1 MLITVSVRRFYA
13 PFCTDFVRQ
22 RLISPQASAR
32 WWRMLTIV
40 VNGLRTFTNDGE
52 ISTNEMSSN
61 IRIEKTCEWCGKQFT
76 AQTTVTRFCSKRCAE
91 HSYKE
96 RMRQQ
101 KIQQANS
108 AVPSKISA
116 IKEKDYLTV
125 AETAQVLGMTRQGV
139 YKLIYR
145 GDLVAAKLSS
155 RLTLIKRDS
164 IDKMLDSFP
173 YTKRESN
180 EKKTINEFY
189 TRADIREKY
198 GVKDS
203 WIYKVVAENNVPKT
217 ILRGKAY
224 FSKSHIDRL
233 FSARKE
239 NPEITEWYSVEDIQ
253 SKYGM
258 TLSAIYSLVS
268 KIGIPKRKEGPK
280 VYYSKYHFD
289 VAKGAKSAEDVE
301 FISVSEAMEK
311 YSLTRDQLYH
321 YVKTY
326 KITKLRCGKY
336 VKLNAKELEV
346 LFNPE
351 IQL

>member
-1 MLITVSVRRFYA
+1 MHY
-13 PFCTDFVRQ
+13 FVRILYDSDSFHPKRQ
-22 RLISPQASAR
+22 QGGGVLRTQ
-32 WWRMLTIV
+32 TD
-40 VNGLRTFTNDGE
+40 VNGRARTNKEE
-52 ISTNEMSSN
+52 INTNEMSSN
-61 IRIEKTCEWCGKQFT
+61 IKIERICEWCGNRFM

-96 RMRQQ
+96 RMRQKKLALSNQ
-101 KIQQANS
+101 DTIQCNPDRKS
-108 AVPSKISA
+108 RD
-116 IKEKDYLTV
+116 KDFLTPT
-125 AETAQVLGMTRQGV
+125 ETAQYLGVCRTYIYDSINRGKIKVTRIGR
-139 YKLIYR
+139 K
-145 GDLVAAKLSS
+145 
-155 RLTLIKRDS
+155 TLISKADIQAMFDFLS
-164 IDKMLDSFP
+164 PK
-173 YTKRESN
+173 ESELKGAT
-180 EKKTINEFY
+180 EKKGKSISDFY
-189 TRADIREKY
+189 TRAELREKF

-253 SKYGM
+253 DKYGM
-258 TLSAIYSLVS
+258 TLSAIYNLVS

-301 FISVSEAMEK
+301 FISVADAMEK

-336 VKLNAKELEV
+336 VKLNTKELEA

>member
-1 MLITVSVRRFYA
+1 
-13 PFCTDFVRQ
+13 
-22 RLISPQASAR
+22 
-32 WWRMLTIV
+32 
-40 VNGLRTFTNDGE
+40 
-52 ISTNEMSSN
+52 MSSN
-61 IRIEKTCEWCGKQFT
+61 IKVERICEWCGKKFT

-96 RMRQQ
+96 RLRQ
-101 KIQQANS
+101 KKL
-108 AVPSKISA
+108 AVSNQETAQTNFKRRD
-116 IKEKDYLTV
+116 KDYLTPTQ
-125 AETAQVLGMTRQGV
+125 AADLLGIGRMS
-139 YKLIYR
+139 IYR
-145 GDLVAAKLSS
+145 YIRNGKIKVVRFERK
-155 RLTLIKRDS
+155 TLISKAD
-164 IDKMLDSFP
+164 IQAMFDFLTPKE
-173 YTKRESN
+173 TEQTESA
-180 EKKTINEFY
+180 EKKSKSISDFY

-239 NPEITEWYSVEDIQ
+239 NLEITEWYSVEDIQ

-268 KIGIPKRKEGPK
+268 KIGIPKHKEGQK

-289 VAKGAKSAEDVE
+289 VAKDAKSAEDVE
-301 FISVSEAMEK
+301 FISVAEAMEK
-311 YSLTRDQLYH
+311 YLLTRDQLYH

-336 VKLNAKELEV
+336 VKLNAKELAE
-346 LFNPE
+346 LFNPKIE
-351 IQL
+351 L

>member
-1 MLITVSVRRFYA
+1 
-13 PFCTDFVRQ
+13 
-22 RLISPQASAR
+22 
-32 WWRMLTIV
+32 
-40 VNGLRTFTNDGE
+40 
-52 ISTNEMSSN
+52 MSSN
-61 IRIEKTCEWCGKQFT
+61 IKIERICEWCGNCFM

-96 RMRQQ
+96 TNQCNPDRKSRDKDFLTPTETAQFLGVCRTYIYDSINRG
-101 KIQQANS
+101 KIKVTRIGRKTLISKADIQAMF
-108 AVPSKISA
+108 
-116 IKEKDYLTV
+116 DYLTPKETELP
-125 AETAQVLGMTRQGV
+125 ETAER
-139 YKLIYR
+139 KS
-145 GDLVAAKLSS
+145 K
-155 RLTLIKRDS
+155 S
-164 IDKMLDSFP
+164 ISD
-173 YTKRESN
+173 
-180 EKKTINEFY
+180 FY
-189 TRADIREKY
+189 TRAEIREKF

-268 KIGIPKRKEGPK
+268 KIGIPKRKEGSK

-289 VAKGAKSAEDVE
+289 VAKGAKSAEDIE
-301 FISVSEAMEK
+301 FISVADAMEK

-336 VKLNAKELEV
+336 VKLNVKELSE
-346 LFNPE
+346 LFNPKIE
-351 IQL
+351 L

>member
-1 MLITVSVRRFYA
+1 M
-13 PFCTDFVRQ
+13 
-22 RLISPQASAR
+22 
-32 WWRMLTIV
+32 
-40 VNGLRTFTNDGE
+40 
-52 ISTNEMSSN
+52 
-61 IRIEKTCEWCGKQFT
+61 
-76 AQTTVTRFCSKRCAE
+76 AQTTVTRFCSKRCSE

-96 RMRQQ
+96 RMRQKKMALSNMETSQ
-101 KIQQANS
+101 CNLDRK
-108 AVPSKISA
+108 SKD
-116 IKEKDYLTV
+116 KDFLTPT
-125 AETAQVLGMTRQGV
+125 ETAQYLGVGRTYIYDCINRGKIKMTRIGR
-139 YKLIYR
+139 K
-145 GDLVAAKLSS
+145 
-155 RLTLIKRDS
+155 TLISKADIQAMFDFLTPKENTS
-164 IDKMLDSFP
+164 SEP
-173 YTKRESN
+173 A
-180 EKKTINEFY
+180 EKKSKSLADFY
-189 TRADIREKY
+189 TRAEIREKF

-203 WIYKVVAENNVPKT
+203 WIYKVVAENNVPKN

-253 SKYGM
+253 EKYGM

-301 FISVSEAMEK
+301 FISVADAMEK

-326 KITKLRCGKY
+326 KISKLRCGKY
-336 VKLNAKELEV
+336 VKLNAKELEA

-351 IQL
+351 IRL

>member
-1 MLITVSVRRFYA
+1 
-13 PFCTDFVRQ
+13 
-22 RLISPQASAR
+22 
-32 WWRMLTIV
+32 
-40 VNGLRTFTNDGE
+40 
-52 ISTNEMSSN
+52 MSSN
-61 IRIEKTCEWCGKQFT
+61 IKIERICEWCGNRFM
-76 AQTTVTRFCSKRCAE
+76 AQTTVTRFCSKRCSE

-96 RMRQQ
+96 RMRQKKMALSNMETSQ
-101 KIQQANS
+101 CNLDRK
-108 AVPSKISA
+108 SKD
-116 IKEKDYLTV
+116 KDFLTPT
-125 AETAQVLGMTRQGV
+125 ETAQYLGVGRTYIYDCINRGKIKVTRIGR
-139 YKLIYR
+139 K
-145 GDLVAAKLSS
+145 
-155 RLTLIKRDS
+155 TLISKADIQAMFDFLS
-164 IDKMLDSFP
+164 PKEGEP
-173 YTKRESN
+173 VEVT
-180 EKKTINEFY
+180 EKKAKSISDFY
-189 TRADIREKY
+189 TRAEIREKF

-203 WIYKVVAENNVPKT
+203 WIYKVVADNNVPKT

-253 SKYGM
+253 EKYGM

-301 FISVSEAMEK
+301 FISVADAMAK

-336 VKLNAKELEV
+336 VKLNAKELEA

-351 IQL
+351 IRL

>member
-1 MLITVSVRRFYA
+1 MHH
-13 PFCTDFVRQ
+13 FVRILYDSDSFHPKRQ
-22 RLISPQASAR
+22 QGGGESGTSRYVVIR
-32 WWRMLTIV
+32 HDTI
-40 VNGLRTFTNDGE
+40 NNE
-52 ISTNEMSSN
+52 INTYDMSSN
-61 IRIEKTCEWCGKQFT
+61 IKVERICEWCGKKFI

-96 RMRQQ
+96 RLRQ
-101 KIQQANS
+101 KKL
-108 AVPSKISA
+108 AVSNQETAQTNFKRRD
-116 IKEKDYLTV
+116 KDYLTPTQ
-125 AETAQVLGMTRQGV
+125 AADLLGIGRMS
-139 YKLIYR
+139 IYR
-145 GDLVAAKLSS
+145 YIRNGKIKVVRFERK
-155 RLTLIKRDS
+155 TLISKAD
-164 IDKMLDSFP
+164 IQAMFDFLTPKETEQ
-173 YTKRESN
+173 TKSA
-180 EKKTINEFY
+180 EKKSKSISDFY

-239 NPEITEWYSVEDIQ
+239 NLEITEWYSVEDIQ

-268 KIGIPKRKEGPK
+268 KIGIPKHKEGQK

-301 FISVSEAMEK
+301 FISVAEAMEK

-336 VKLNAKELEV
+336 VKLNAKELAE
-346 LFNPE
+346 LFNPKIE
-351 IQL
+351 L

>member
-1 MLITVSVRRFYA
+1 MALSNMETSQCNLDRKSKDK
-13 PFCTDFVRQ
+13 DF
-22 RLISPQASAR
+22 
-32 WWRMLTIV
+32 LTP
-40 VNGLRTFTNDGE
+40 T
-52 ISTNEMSSN
+52 
-61 IRIEKTCEWCGKQFT
+61 
-76 AQTTVTRFCSKRCAE
+76 
-91 HSYKE
+91 
-96 RMRQQ
+96 
-101 KIQQANS
+101 
-108 AVPSKISA
+108 
-116 IKEKDYLTV
+116 
-125 AETAQVLGMTRQGV
+125 ETAQYLGVGRTYIYDCINRGKIKVTRIGR
-139 YKLIYR
+139 K
-145 GDLVAAKLSS
+145 
-155 RLTLIKRDS
+155 TLISKADIQAMFDFLS
-164 IDKMLDSFP
+164 PK
-173 YTKRESN
+173 ESESVEAA
-180 EKKTINEFY
+180 EKKAKSISDFY
-189 TRADIREKY
+189 TRAEIREKY

-233 FSARKE
+233 FSPRKE

-253 SKYGM
+253 DKYGM
-258 TLSAIYSLVS
+258 THSAIYSLVS

-301 FISVSEAMEK
+301 FISVPEAMEK

-336 VKLNAKELEV
+336 VKLNAKELEA

>member
-1 MLITVSVRRFYA
+1 
-13 PFCTDFVRQ
+13 
-22 RLISPQASAR
+22 
-32 WWRMLTIV
+32 
-40 VNGLRTFTNDGE
+40 
-52 ISTNEMSSN
+52 MSSN
-61 IRIEKTCEWCGKQFT
+61 IKIERICEWCGNRFM
-76 AQTTVTRFCSKRCAE
+76 AQTTVTRFCSKRCSE

-96 RMRQQ
+96 RMRQKKMALSNMETSQ
-101 KIQQANS
+101 CNLNRK
-108 AVPSKISA
+108 SKD
-116 IKEKDYLTV
+116 KDFLTPT
-125 AETAQVLGMTRQGV
+125 ETAQYLGVGRTYIYDCINRGKIKVTRIGR
-139 YKLIYR
+139 K
-145 GDLVAAKLSS
+145 
-155 RLTLIKRDS
+155 TLISKADIQAMFDFLS
-164 IDKMLDSFP
+164 LK
-173 YTKRESN
+173 ESEPKEETT
-180 EKKTINEFY
+180 EKKGKSISDFY
-189 TRADIREKY
+189 TRAEIRENF

-253 SKYGM
+253 EKYGM

-301 FISVSEAMEK
+301 FISVADAMEK

-336 VKLNAKELEV
+336 VKLNAKELEA

-351 IQL
+351 IRL

>member
-1 MLITVSVRRFYA
+1 
-13 PFCTDFVRQ
+13 
-22 RLISPQASAR
+22 
-32 WWRMLTIV
+32 
-40 VNGLRTFTNDGE
+40 
-52 ISTNEMSSN
+52 MSSN
-61 IRIEKTCEWCGKQFT
+61 IKIERICEWCGNRFL
-76 AQTTVTRFCSKRCAE
+76 AQTTVTRFCSKRCSE

-96 RMRQQ
+96 RMRQKKMALSNQ
-101 KIQQANS
+101 ETIQYNPDRKS
-108 AVPSKISA
+108 R
-116 IKEKDYLTV
+116 EKDFLTPT
-125 AETAQVLGMTRQGV
+125 ETAQYLGVGRTYIYDCINRGKIKVTRIGR
-139 YKLIYR
+139 K
-145 GDLVAAKLSS
+145 
-155 RLTLIKRDS
+155 TLISKADIQAMFDFLSPKESDS
-164 IDKMLDSFP
+164 V
-173 YTKRESN
+173 EAA
-180 EKKTINEFY
+180 EKKAKSISDFY
-189 TRADIREKY
+189 TRAEIREKY

-224 FSKSHIDRL
+224 FSKSHIDRI
-233 FSARKE
+233 FSAKKE

-268 KIGIPKRKEGPK
+268 KIGIPKRKEGSK

-301 FISVSEAMEK
+301 FISVADAMEK

-336 VKLNAKELEV
+336 VKLNAKELAK
-346 LFNPE
+346 LFNPKIE
-351 IQL
+351 L

>member
-1 MLITVSVRRFYA
+1 MHH
-13 PFCTDFVRQ
+13 FVRILYDSDSFHPKRQ
-22 RLISPQASAR
+22 QGGGESGTSRYVVIR
-32 WWRMLTIV
+32 HDTI
-40 VNGLRTFTNDGE
+40 NNE
-52 ISTNEMSSN
+52 IKTYDMSSN
-61 IRIEKTCEWCGKQFT
+61 IKVERICEWCGKKFI

-96 RMRQQ
+96 RLRQ
-101 KIQQANS
+101 KKL
-108 AVPSKISA
+108 AVSNQETAQTNFKRRD
-116 IKEKDYLTV
+116 KDYLTPTQA
-125 AETAQVLGMTRQGV
+125 AELLGIGRMS
-139 YKLIYR
+139 IYR
-145 GDLVAAKLSS
+145 YIRNGKIKVVRFERK
-155 RLTLIKRDS
+155 TLISKAD
-164 IDKMLDSFP
+164 IQAMFDFLTPKE
-173 YTKRESN
+173 TVQEEAA
-180 EKKTINEFY
+180 EKKPKSISDFY

-301 FISVSEAMEK
+301 FVSVPEAMET

-336 VKLNAKELEV
+336 VKLNAKELEA

>member
-1 MLITVSVRRFYA
+1 
-13 PFCTDFVRQ
+13 
-22 RLISPQASAR
+22 
-32 WWRMLTIV
+32 
-40 VNGLRTFTNDGE
+40 
-52 ISTNEMSSN
+52 MSSN
-61 IRIEKTCEWCGKQFT
+61 IKIEKVCEWCGNKFT
-76 AQTTVTRFCSKRCAE
+76 AHTTVTRFCSKRCAE

-96 RMRQQ
+96 RMRQK
-101 KIQQANS
+101 KIVLSNQETQAQLSKGNKWKYKEFLT
-108 AVPSKISA
+108 PSQA
-116 IKEKDYLTV
+116 
-125 AETAQVLGMTRQGV
+125 AELLGIGRMT
-139 YKLIYR
+139 IYR
-145 GDLVAAKLSS
+145 YIRNGKIKVNRFDRK
-155 RLTLIKRDS
+155 TLISKDDLMS
-164 IDKMLDSFP
+164 MFDFLPPNEETSVVP
-173 YTKRESN
+173 
-180 EKKTINEFY
+180 EKKDNTITEFY
-189 TRADIREKY
+189 TRAEIREKF

-224 FSKSHIDRL
+224 FNKTHIDRL
-233 FSARKE
+233 FSTRKE

-253 SKYGM
+253 QKYGM

-268 KIGIPKRKEGPK
+268 KVGIPKRKEGPK

-301 FISVSEAMEK
+301 FISVADAMEK

-336 VKLNAKELEV
+336 VKLNAKELAE
-346 LFNPE
+346 LFNPK

>member
-1 MLITVSVRRFYA
+1 
-13 PFCTDFVRQ
+13 
-22 RLISPQASAR
+22 
-32 WWRMLTIV
+32 
-40 VNGLRTFTNDGE
+40 
-52 ISTNEMSSN
+52 MSSN

-108 AVPSKISA
+108 AVPSKISV
-116 IKEKDYLTV
+116 INEKDYLTV
-125 AETAQVLGMTRQGV
+125 AETAQLLGMTRQGV

-164 IDKMLDSFP
+164 IDKMLDGSP
-173 YTKRESN
+173 YKKRESN
-180 EKKTINEFY
+180 EKKMINEFY
-189 TRADIREKY
+189 TRAEIREKF

-233 FSARKE
+233 FSARKD

-258 TLSAIYSLVS
+258 ILSAIYSLVS

-301 FISVSEAMEK
+301 FILVPEAMDK
-311 YSLTRDQLYH
+311 YSLTCDQLYH

-326 KITKLRCGKY
+326 NITKLRCGKY
-336 VKLNAKELEV
+336 VKLNAKELEA

>member
-1 MLITVSVRRFYA
+1 MVYEHLQIRR
-13 PFCTDFVRQ
+13 
-22 RLISPQASAR
+22 
-32 WWRMLTIV
+32 
-40 VNGLRTFTNDGE
+40 E
-52 ISTNEMSSN
+52 ISTYNMSSN
-61 IRIEKTCEWCGKQFT
+61 IRIEKTCEWCGNKFI

-91 HSYKE
+91 HSY
-96 RMRQQ
+96 
-101 KIQQANS
+101 QARLRNEKVQRAQS
-108 AVPSKISA
+108 IEPKYLTEV
-116 IKEKDYLTV
+116 KEKDYLTV
-125 AETAQVLGMTRQGV
+125 AETATLLGMTRQGV
-139 YKLIYR
+139 YKLIHR
-145 GDLVAAKLSS
+145 GELTASKLSS
-155 RLTLIKRDS
+155 RLTLIKRTS
-164 IDKMLDSFP
+164 IEEMLDKTP
-173 YTKRESN
+173 YVKRESS
-180 EKKTINEFY
+180 EKKDKTITEFY
-189 TRADIREKY
+189 TRAEIREKF

-224 FSKSHIDRL
+224 FSKAHIDRL

-253 SKYGM
+253 QKYGM

-268 KIGIPKRKEGPK
+268 KVGIPKRKDGPK

-301 FISVSEAMEK
+301 FISVADAMEK

-326 KITKLRCGKY
+326 KITKLRCSKY
-336 VKLNAKELEV
+336 VKLNAKELAE
-346 LFNPE
+346 LFNPK

>member
-1 MLITVSVRRFYA
+1 
-13 PFCTDFVRQ
+13 
-22 RLISPQASAR
+22 
-32 WWRMLTIV
+32 
-40 VNGLRTFTNDGE
+40 
-52 ISTNEMSSN
+52 MSSN
-61 IRIEKTCEWCGKQFT
+61 IRIEKTCEWCGQQFT

-108 AVPSKISA
+108 AVPSKISV
-116 IKEKDYLTV
+116 INEKDYLTV

-145 GDLVAAKLSS
+145 GDLAAAKLSS

-164 IDKMLDSFP
+164 IDKMLDGSP
-173 YTKRESN
+173 YKKRESN
-180 EKKTINEFY
+180 EKKMINEFY

-253 SKYGM
+253 EKYGM
-258 TLSAIYSLVS
+258 TLSAIYTLVS

-301 FISVSEAMEK
+301 FISVPEAMEK

-336 VKLNAKELEV
+336 VKLNAKELEA

>member
-1 MLITVSVRRFYA
+1 
-13 PFCTDFVRQ
+13 
-22 RLISPQASAR
+22 
-32 WWRMLTIV
+32 
-40 VNGLRTFTNDGE
+40 
-52 ISTNEMSSN
+52 MSSN
-61 IRIEKTCEWCGKQFT
+61 IKIERICEWCGNRFM

-96 RMRQQ
+96 RMRQKKMALSNMETNQ
-101 KIQQANS
+101 SNLDRKS
-108 AVPSKISA
+108 
-116 IKEKDYLTV
+116 KEKDFLTPT
-125 AETAQVLGMTRQGV
+125 ETAQYLGVCRTYIYDSINRGKIKVTRIGR
-139 YKLIYR
+139 K
-145 GDLVAAKLSS
+145 
-155 RLTLIKRDS
+155 TLISKADIQAMFDFLPPKESKPKKETTERKGKS
-164 IDKMLDSFP
+164 ISD
-173 YTKRESN
+173 
-180 EKKTINEFY
+180 FY
-189 TRADIREKY
+189 TRAEIREKF

-217 ILRGKAY
+217 IIRGKAY

-233 FSARKE
+233 FSARKD
-239 NPEITEWYSVEDIQ
+239 NPEITEWYSVEEIQ
-253 SKYGM
+253 AKYGM

-301 FISVSEAMEK
+301 FISVADAMEK

-336 VKLNAKELEV
+336 VKLNAKELEA

>member
-1 MLITVSVRRFYA
+1 
-13 PFCTDFVRQ
+13 
-22 RLISPQASAR
+22 
-32 WWRMLTIV
+32 
-40 VNGLRTFTNDGE
+40 
-52 ISTNEMSSN
+52 MSSN
-61 IRIEKTCEWCGKQFT
+61 IKIERICEWCGNRFM
-76 AQTTVTRFCSKRCAE
+76 AQTTVTRFCSKRCSE

-96 RMRQQ
+96 RMRQKKMALSNMETSQ
-101 KIQQANS
+101 CNLDRK
-108 AVPSKISA
+108 SKD
-116 IKEKDYLTV
+116 KDFLTPT
-125 AETAQVLGMTRQGV
+125 ETAQYLGVGRTYIYDCINRGKIKVTRIGR
-139 YKLIYR
+139 K
-145 GDLVAAKLSS
+145 
-155 RLTLIKRDS
+155 TLISKADIQAMFDFLS
-164 IDKMLDSFP
+164 PKEVE
-173 YTKRESN
+173 TKEAT
-180 EKKTINEFY
+180 EKKGKSISGFY
-189 TRADIREKY
+189 TRAEIREKF

-233 FSARKE
+233 FSARKK

-253 SKYGM
+253 EKYGM
-258 TLSAIYSLVS
+258 TLSAIYTLVS

-280 VYYSKYHFD
+280 IYYSKYHFD

-301 FISVSEAMEK
+301 FISVADAMAK

-336 VKLNAKELEV
+336 VKLNAKELEA

>member
-1 MLITVSVRRFYA
+1 
-13 PFCTDFVRQ
+13 
-22 RLISPQASAR
+22 
-32 WWRMLTIV
+32 
-40 VNGLRTFTNDGE
+40 
-52 ISTNEMSSN
+52 MSSN
-61 IRIEKTCEWCGKQFT
+61 IKIERICEWCGNRFM

-96 RMRQQ
+96 RMRQKKMALSNQ
-101 KIQQANS
+101 ETSQCNPDRKS
-108 AVPSKISA
+108 RG
-116 IKEKDYLTV
+116 KDFLTPT
-125 AETAQVLGMTRQGV
+125 ETAQYLGVCRTYIYDSINRGKIKVTRIGR
-139 YKLIYR
+139 K
-145 GDLVAAKLSS
+145 
-155 RLTLIKRDS
+155 TLISKADIQAMFDFLTPKETES
-164 IDKMLDSFP
+164 SES
-173 YTKRESN
+173 TKRKAKS
-180 EKKTINEFY
+180 ISDFY
-189 TRADIREKY
+189 TRAEIREKF

-258 TLSAIYSLVS
+258 TLSAIYTLVS

-289 VAKGAKSAEDVE
+289 VAKGAKSAEDIE
-301 FISVSEAMEK
+301 FISVADAMDK

-336 VKLNAKELEV
+336 VKLNAKELYE
-346 LFNPE
+346 LFNPKIE
-351 IQL
+351 L

>member
-1 MLITVSVRRFYA
+1 
-13 PFCTDFVRQ
+13 
-22 RLISPQASAR
+22 
-32 WWRMLTIV
+32 
-40 VNGLRTFTNDGE
+40 
-52 ISTNEMSSN
+52 MSSN
-61 IRIEKTCEWCGKQFT
+61 IRIEKTCEWCGSKFI

-91 HSYKE
+91 HSYKARLRNE
-96 RMRQQ
+96 KVQRAQSVEP
-101 KIQQANS
+101 KS
-108 AVPSKISA
+108 LTEV
-116 IKEKDYLTV
+116 KEKDYLTV
-125 AETAQVLGMTRQGV
+125 AETATLLGMTRQGV
-139 YKLIYR
+139 YKLIHR
-145 GDLVAAKLSS
+145 GELTASKLSS
-155 RLTLIKRDS
+155 RLTLIKRIS
-164 IDKMLDSFP
+164 IEQMLDKTP
-173 YTKRESN
+173 YVKREST
-180 EKKTINEFY
+180 EKKDKAITEFY
-189 TRADIREKY
+189 TRVEIREKF

-224 FSKSHIDRL
+224 FSKAHIDRL
-233 FSARKE
+233 FSVRKE

-253 SKYGM
+253 QKYGM

-268 KIGIPKRKEGPK
+268 KVGIPKRKDGPK

-301 FISVSEAMEK
+301 FISVADAMEK

-336 VKLNAKELEV
+336 VKLNAKELAE
-346 LFNPE
+346 LFNPK

>member
-1 MLITVSVRRFYA
+1 
-13 PFCTDFVRQ
+13 
-22 RLISPQASAR
+22 
-32 WWRMLTIV
+32 
-40 VNGLRTFTNDGE
+40 
-52 ISTNEMSSN
+52 MSSN
-61 IRIEKTCEWCGKQFT
+61 IKIERICEWCGNRFM

-96 RMRQQ
+96 RMRQKKMALSNQ
-101 KIQQANS
+101 ETSQCNPDRES
-108 AVPSKISA
+108 RD
-116 IKEKDYLTV
+116 KDFLTPT
-125 AETAQVLGMTRQGV
+125 ETAQYLGVCRTYIYDSINRGQIKVTRIGR
-139 YKLIYR
+139 K
-145 GDLVAAKLSS
+145 
-155 RLTLIKRDS
+155 TLISKADIRAMFDFLTPKETDLSASTERKPKS
-164 IDKMLDSFP
+164 ISD
-173 YTKRESN
+173 
-180 EKKTINEFY
+180 FY
-189 TRADIREKY
+189 TRAEIREKF

-217 ILRGKAY
+217 ILRGKAF

-301 FISVSEAMEK
+301 FISVADAMEK

-336 VKLNAKELEV
+336 VKLNAKELSE
-346 LFNPE
+346 LFNPKIE
-351 IQL
+351 L

>member
-1 MLITVSVRRFYA
+1 
-13 PFCTDFVRQ
+13 
-22 RLISPQASAR
+22 
-32 WWRMLTIV
+32 
-40 VNGLRTFTNDGE
+40 
-52 ISTNEMSSN
+52 MSSN
-61 IRIEKTCEWCGKQFT
+61 IRIEKTCEWCGQQFT

-91 HSYKE
+91 HSYKD

-108 AVPSKISA
+108 AVPSKISV
-116 IKEKDYLTV
+116 INEKDYLTV

-145 GDLVAAKLSS
+145 GDLAAAKLSS

-164 IDKMLDSFP
+164 IDKMLDGSP
-173 YTKRESN
+173 YKKRESN
-180 EKKTINEFY
+180 EKKMINEFY

-253 SKYGM
+253 EKYGM
-258 TLSAIYSLVS
+258 TLSAIYTLVS

-301 FISVSEAMEK
+301 FISVPEAMEK

-336 VKLNAKELEV
+336 VKLNAKELEA

>member
-1 MLITVSVRRFYA
+1 
-13 PFCTDFVRQ
+13 
-22 RLISPQASAR
+22 
-32 WWRMLTIV
+32 
-40 VNGLRTFTNDGE
+40 
-52 ISTNEMSSN
+52 MSSN
-61 IRIEKTCEWCGKQFT
+61 IRIERICEWCGNRFM
-76 AQTTVTRFCSKRCAE
+76 AQTTVTRFCSKRCSE

-96 RMRQQ
+96 RMRQKKMALSNQ
-101 KIQQANS
+101 ETSQCNPDRKSQDKDFLTPTETAQYLGVCRTYIYDSINRGKIK
-108 AVPSKISA
+108 VTRIGRKTLISKADILA
-116 IKEKDYLTV
+116 MFDYLTPK
-125 AETAQVLGMTRQGV
+125 ETEQVE
-139 YKLIYR
+139 
-145 GDLVAAKLSS
+145 AA
-155 RLTLIKRDS
+155 
-164 IDKMLDSFP
+164 
-173 YTKRESN
+173 
-180 EKKTINEFY
+180 EKKSKSISDFY

-217 ILRGKAY
+217 IIRGKAY

-233 FSARKE
+233 FSQRKE

-253 SKYGM
+253 GKYGM

-301 FISVSEAMEK
+301 FISVPKAMGK

-336 VKLNAKELEV
+336 VKLNAKELEA

>member
-1 MLITVSVRRFYA
+1 
-13 PFCTDFVRQ
+13 
-22 RLISPQASAR
+22 
-32 WWRMLTIV
+32 
-40 VNGLRTFTNDGE
+40 
-52 ISTNEMSSN
+52 
-61 IRIEKTCEWCGKQFT
+61 
-76 AQTTVTRFCSKRCAE
+76 
-91 HSYKE
+91 
-96 RMRQQ
+96 MRQQ

-116 IKEKDYLTV
+116 INEKEYLTV
-125 AETAQVLGMTRQGV
+125 AETAQLLGMTRQGV

-164 IDKMLDSFP
+164 IDRMLDGSP
-173 YTKRESN
+173 YKKRESN

-301 FISVSEAMEK
+301 FISVADAMEK
-311 YSLTRDQLYH
+311 YSRTRDQLYH

-326 KITKLRCGKY
+326 NITKLRCGKY
-336 VKLNAKELEV
+336 VKLNAKELEA

>member
-1 MLITVSVRRFYA
+1 
-13 PFCTDFVRQ
+13 
-22 RLISPQASAR
+22 
-32 WWRMLTIV
+32 
-40 VNGLRTFTNDGE
+40 
-52 ISTNEMSSN
+52 MSSN
-61 IRIEKTCEWCGKQFT
+61 IRIEKTCEWCGSKFI

-91 HSYKE
+91 HSYKARLRNE
-96 RMRQQ
+96 KVQRAQSVEP
-101 KIQQANS
+101 KS
-108 AVPSKISA
+108 LTEV
-116 IKEKDYLTV
+116 KEKDYLTV
-125 AETAQVLGMTRQGV
+125 AETATLLGMTRQGV
-139 YKLIYR
+139 YKLIHR
-145 GDLVAAKLSS
+145 GELTASKLSS
-155 RLTLIKRDS
+155 RLTLIKRIS
-164 IDKMLDSFP
+164 IEQMLDKTP
-173 YTKRESN
+173 YVKREST
-180 EKKTINEFY
+180 EKKDKAITEFY
-189 TRADIREKY
+189 TRAEIREKF

-224 FSKSHIDRL
+224 FSKAHINRL

-253 SKYGM
+253 QKYGM

-268 KIGIPKRKEGPK
+268 KVGIPKRKDGPK

-301 FISVSEAMEK
+301 FISVADAMEK

-336 VKLNAKELEV
+336 VKLNAKELAE
-346 LFNPE
+346 LFNPK

>member
-22 RLISPQASAR
+22 RLISPHASAR
-32 WWRMLTIV
+32 WWRKLTIV
-40 VNGLRTFTNDGE
+40 VNGLRTFTNNGE
-52 ISTNEMSSN
+52 ISTKEMSSN
-61 IRIEKTCEWCGKQFT
+61 IRIEKICEWCGNQFT
-76 AQTTVTRFCSKRCAE
+76 AQTTVTRFCSKRCSE
-91 HSYKE
+91 HAYKE
-96 RMRQQ
+96 RLRQQ
-101 KIQQANS
+101 KIQMAK
-108 AVPSKISA
+108 AVPSPMNA
-116 IKEKDYLTV
+116 ELKEKDYLTV

-164 IDKMLDSFP
+164 IDKMLDGSP
-173 YTKRESN
+173 YKKRESN
-180 EKKTINEFY
+180 EKKMINEFY

-253 SKYGM
+253 FKYGM

-289 VAKGAKSAEDVE
+289 VAKDAKSAEDVE
-301 FISVSEAMEK
+301 FISVADAMEK

-336 VKLNAKELEV
+336 VKLNAKELEA

>member
-1 MLITVSVRRFYA
+1 
-13 PFCTDFVRQ
+13 
-22 RLISPQASAR
+22 
-32 WWRMLTIV
+32 
-40 VNGLRTFTNDGE
+40 
-52 ISTNEMSSN
+52 MSSN
-61 IRIEKTCEWCGKQFT
+61 IRIERICEWCGNRFM
-76 AQTTVTRFCSKRCAE
+76 AQTTVTRFCSKRCSE

-96 RMRQQ
+96 RMRQKKMALSNQ
-101 KIQQANS
+101 ET
-108 AVPSKISA
+108 SKCNPERKSRD
-116 IKEKDYLTV
+116 KDFLTPT
-125 AETAQVLGMTRQGV
+125 ETAQYLGVCRTYIYDSINRGKIKVTRIGR
-139 YKLIYR
+139 K
-145 GDLVAAKLSS
+145 
-155 RLTLIKRDS
+155 TLISKADILAMFDFLS
-164 IDKMLDSFP
+164 PK
-173 YTKRESN
+173 ESESKEST
-180 EKKTINEFY
+180 EKKGKSLSDFY
-189 TRADIREKY
+189 TRAEIREKF

-233 FSARKE
+233 FSARKK

-301 FISVSEAMEK
+301 FISVADAMEK

-336 VKLNAKELEV
+336 VKLNAKELAA